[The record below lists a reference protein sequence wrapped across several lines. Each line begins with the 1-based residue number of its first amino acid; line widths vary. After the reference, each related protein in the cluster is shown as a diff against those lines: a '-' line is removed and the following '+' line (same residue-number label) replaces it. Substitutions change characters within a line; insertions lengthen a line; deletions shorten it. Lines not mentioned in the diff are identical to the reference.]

1 MRLPIKH
8 LVRDK
13 IESVVPGLHVVS
25 VWIGRCVEPATN
37 LECARQSSGSG
48 FLVQPEGQFV
58 NGEIAV
64 GRTQI
69 PSKSIAI
76 DVLRERIALKDS
88 PLVTQPVYWRKRY
101 PDSQCTHRIR
111 WTSIRDVIGEIR
123 RPTKCSI
130 EKHNGMRGE
139 IKLGI
144 RSQLSHPNRNSVA

>member
-13 IESVVPGLHVVS
+13 ITSIVPGSRVDS
-25 VWIGRCVEPATN
+25 VWIGRCIEPAAN
-37 LECARQSSGSG
+37 LERARQTVGSG
-48 FLVQPEGQFV
+48 FLVQPEVQFV

-88 PLVTQPVYWRKRY
+88 PLVTQPVYWRKR
-101 PDSQCTHRIR
+101 
-111 WTSIRDVIGEIR
+111 
-123 RPTKCSI
+123 
-130 EKHNGMRGE
+130 
-139 IKLGI
+139 
-144 RSQLSHPNRNSVA
+144 